1 MPFIKAPHR
10 VKPFHLRYLEL
21 CKSKNVSPLPEVKA
35 KNKDFNTLDFF
46 ADRVK
51 LEDWTSIFNALYYDT
66 SLHYVAVKLRKN
78 NSNGNTKMN
87 FTTDFRSKINFIN
100 IL

>member
-1 MPFIKAPHR
+1 MKAASR
-10 VKPFHLRYLEL
+10 AKPFHLRYLEL
-21 CKSKNVSPLPEVKA
+21 CKSKNILPLPEVKA

-51 LEDWTSIFNALYYDT
+51 IDDWISIFNALYYDT

-78 NSNGNTKMN
+78 NSN
-87 FTTDFRSKINFIN
+87 SKVQ
-100 IL
+100 